1 MTEKYISQV
10 TIPDGSTYKIK
21 DTSAWGKIGDLYSI
35 INQGALELVVLQ
47 PSELLPNASADTMGK
62 IYLKPDTTHNPST
75 NDVFDEYVTV
85 DKGSSANPRYVWE
98 KIGNTDVN
106 LSNYATLDHTHGV
119 SFTVPA
125 HTYTPSGSVSQPTFS
140 GNSLTSSGSFTP
152 SGSVTISSSEN
163 KTATV
168 SPATGMATYTP
179 AGTVSQPTF
188 TGNPATLTV
197 SGSVTGSVSGS
208 TGAGS
213 SHNHSIGK
221 TTSYLHA
228 TSVVKAGGLSTTAVL
243 TNVSTLNLNTAA
255 VYCVS
260 SNTTTASKMDT
271 STAVTVATKGTD
283 VSVPR
288 ITANDAGSVTV
299 TCTSANTANGSL
311 GTEQNN
317 QGADT
322 PMWNA
327 KVDAN
332 ETLFFTFKP
341 LSTAKRVTNATAT
354 TTATATAFT
363 PFNVTPAGS
372 TTQTIFTHTFTDVTV
387 PIKLGS
393 TTTVATGA
401 TSSNGSGSTVA
412 VANGSTADAYTGVK
426 TDGSINAF
434 TSINS
439 NASDGSA
446 VITAI
451 DANTGSESA
460 HTHSVSLSV
469 SSGSF
474 SATTTY
480 TPSGTVSQPTFDG
493 SATRLV
499 TGNINVPTGFTFSG
513 NAGTVS
519 VTGTPSGTVSQPTF
533 TGNSSTLTHQQV
545 SISTT
550 AAQ

>member
-1 MTEKYISQV
+1 MAEKYISQI
-10 TIPDGSTYKIK
+10 TIPDGSLYKIK
-21 DTSAWGKIGDLYSI
+21 DSSAWNKIGDLYSI
-35 INQGALELVVLQ
+35 ITQGALELVVVT
-47 PSELLPNASADTMGK
+47 SLPTASADTMGK
-62 IYLKPDTTHNPST
+62 LYLMLHNAHDPSQNDIY
-75 NDVFDEYVTV
+75 DEYVTV
-85 DKGSSANPRYVWE
+85 DKGASANPRYVWE

-106 LSNYATLDHTHGV
+106 LSNYAQLSHTHSV

-125 HTYTPSGSVSQPTFS
+125 HTYTPSGSITQPTFS
-140 GNSLTSSGSFTP
+140 GNELTSSGTFTP
-152 SGSVTISSSEN
+152 SGSVTINASAN

-168 SPATGMATYTP
+168 QPAAGNATYTP

-188 TGNPATLTV
+188 TGNPATLSV
-197 SGSVTGSVSGS
+197 SGSVSGNVSGS

-243 TNVSTLNLNTAA
+243 KNVSTLKLSTATGYM
-255 VYCVS
+255 VGS
-260 SNTTTASKMDT
+260 TTTTASKLDT
-271 STAVTVATKGTD
+271 STSVTVAKKGTD
-283 VSVPR
+283 VSVAR

-299 TCTSANTANGSL
+299 TCVSAATATGAL
-311 GTEQNN
+311 GTETTA
-317 QGADT
+317 QGAST

-332 ETLFFTFKP
+332 ETLYFTFKP
-341 LSTAKRVTNATAT
+341 LSTANRVTSATAS
-354 TTATATAFT
+354 TTATKTTFT
-363 PFNVTPAGS
+363 SFNVSPVSGTE
-372 TTQTIFTHTFTDVTV
+372 TIFKHTFTDVTV
-387 PIKLGS
+387 PIKNS
-393 TTTVATGA
+393 TATTYATGGTA
-401 TSSNGSGSTVA
+401 ANGSGSTVA
-412 VANGSTADAYTGVK
+412 VANGSTVDAYTGVK
-426 TDGSINAF
+426 ADGSVNAF

-439 NASDGSA
+439 SSASGSA

-474 SATTTY
+474 SSTVSY

-499 TGNINVPTGFTFSG
+499 TGNINVPTTFTFSG

-519 VTGTPSGTVSQPTF
+519 VKGTPSGTVSKPTF
-533 TGNSSTLTHQQV
+533 SGNSSTLTHTAV
-545 SISTT
+545 TVNTT
-550 AAQ
+550 AANQ